1 MNSQKTI
8 RVNRREE
15 EEEDEE
21 KGFMVEGYTGKTE
34 EEAEDRGQRRISD
47 EIWTTIVHHVVNHGL
62 TMAEVCS

>member
-1 MNSQKTI
+1 MI

-34 EEAEDRGQRRISD
+34 EEALSD

-62 TMAEVCS
+62 KMAEVCS